1 MENLKKIVGE
11 NLSEL
16 RKSKKLTQFELANKF
31 NYSDKSVSK
40 WENGDTLPDLD
51 TLNELAMFY
60 GVTLDFLTHPI
71 EENKDAFKL
80 KNSKRE
86 LANKIIITA
95 LVSSVVW
102 IIATIIFVYIL
113 LKNNYNYWLVFIWA
127 VPLNNIVLFFANKTA
142 FRSKVLSLVNW
153 SLFIWSIITGVFL
166 QVLIS
171 NGLTIW
177 PLFLVGIPLEASI
190 ILWFVHKIMK

>member
-1 MENLKKIVGE
+1 MENLKKVVGE

>member
-1 MENLKKIVGE
+1 M
-11 NLSEL
+11 SEL